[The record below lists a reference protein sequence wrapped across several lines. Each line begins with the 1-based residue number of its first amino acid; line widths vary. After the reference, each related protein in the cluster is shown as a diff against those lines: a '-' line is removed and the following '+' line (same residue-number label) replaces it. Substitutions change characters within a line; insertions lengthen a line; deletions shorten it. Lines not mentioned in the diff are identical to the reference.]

1 VYKDFF
7 KPVSQYKRLTSQEP
21 QRSHKRK
28 KNRSFNSVT
37 LASSASKVRKKLF
50 IELSILKG

>member
-1 VYKDFF
+1 MYKDFF
-7 KPVSQYKRLTSQEP
+7 EPVSQYKRLTWQEP

-37 LASSASKVRKKLF
+37 LTSSASKVRKKLF
-50 IELSILKG
+50 IELSILKE